1 MAWKFDNER
10 SIYVQLVE
18 QIQNRIITGVYQPGS
33 KLASVRELAGE
44 AEVNPNT
51 MQKALSEL
59 ERMGLVHAKR
69 TSGRYVTEDES
80 MVEEI
85 KKRSALQVI
94 REFRDKMQAL
104 GYDEDEMIHLISES
118 KEEQDI

>member
-1 MAWKFDNER
+1 
-10 SIYVQLVE
+10 
-18 QIQNRIITGVYQPGS
+18 
-33 KLASVRELAGE
+33 
-44 AEVNPNT
+44 
-51 MQKALSEL
+51 
-59 ERMGLVHAKR
+59 MGLVYAKR

-80 MVEEI
+80 MIEER
-85 KKRSALQVI
+85 KKMSALQVI